1 MKKLNIKWMLSLIAA
16 FTFASCDTDV
26 DHDIPAVDAPVL
38 VSTTPESGAAKVKTG
53 EITIEVKYDKNI
65 FFATDNLSE
74 IKFTGGELIS
84 ADVLGASN
92 ILTVKV
98 NVPGRETACSL
109 SIPEGIVTGPNQM
122 PAPAVSVQFSTVAL
136 DKALVAASSAKAV
149 KLYNYLLDNF
159 ETKTLS
165 AMMANVA
172 WNTEMSEKVY
182 GWTGKYP
189 AINCF
194 DYVHLP
200 ASVAG
205 ADWINYGDITPVKD
219 WSDKGGI
226 VAAMWHWNVPKKAV
240 GEASSTQIWEG
251 ETVMPGDWSGNVQMT
266 DDAAKAVFADAQ
278 VGQVIRVAVK
288 DVAAGAQGSFK
299 NSGWSE
305 IASGTDYFDIFG
317 DYTLVITEDVLK
329 SLQEGGLII
338 GGHDYTAVAVYLENN
353 GTALDPNKDY
363 AFYKADTEFDATN
376 ATVEGTWENKVFTE
390 DLKNAAAYLKLL
402 RDADIPVLWRPF
414 HEAAGGWF
422 WWGKDAAS
430 FKSLWIAMFNYF
442 KTEGLDNLIWV
453 WTTEGN
459 DSDWYPGDQYVD
471 IVGRD
476 VYNKE
481 TADCVSEYTSIA
493 GNYGNKI
500 VSLSECGTVG
510 LISEQW
516 ASGARWSWFM
526 PWYDGTNEDGSPVVH
541 ADEAW
546 WKDAMSQ
553 EFVVSREELP
563 SME

>member
-305 IASGTDYFDIFG
+305 IASGTDYFDISG

-459 DSDWYPGDQYVD
+459 DADWYPGDQYVD
-471 IVGRD
+471 IGGRD

-493 GNYGNKI
+493 ENYGNKI

>member
-26 DHDIPAVDAPVL
+26 DHDIPAVDTPVL

-305 IASGTDYFDIFG
+305 IASGTDYFDISG

-459 DSDWYPGDQYVD
+459 DADWYPGDQYVD
-471 IVGRD
+471 IVERD

-493 GNYGNKI
+493 ENYGNKI

>member
-136 DKALVAASSAKAV
+136 DKTLVAATSAKAV

-240 GEASSTQIWEG
+240 GEASSTRIWEG

-305 IASGTDYFDIFG
+305 IASGTDYFDISG

-493 GNYGNKI
+493 ENYGNKI